1 MPKGKRTVSKPTCGQ
16 CGGLLLPGVAH
27 ICPMQPKVV
36 TSGAVMGVDWKWWV
50 AFIFQFIVLIGTMLW
65 KGGSLTRDL
74 QYLKDEQAKE
84 DQRLQRIERYF
95 TRPLP
100 PEDK

>member
-1 MPKGKRTVSKPTCGQ
+1 MSKGTRTVAKPTCGQ
-16 CGGLLLPGVAH
+16 CGGVLLPGVQH
-27 ICPMQPKVV
+27 TCPMQQK
-36 TSGAVMGVDWKWWV
+36 TSGGAMGVDWKWWV
-50 AFIFQFIVLIGTMLW
+50 AFTFQFIVLIGTMLW